1 HFRPA
6 ARKFH
11 FENENSDSSA
21 RSPIP
26 SSFAVSDGC
35 AMSAKLFV
43 LLQLRYIVEVGAP
56 IKSVGSR
63 PREPGPNLRPHP
75 PTPPMEVGA
84 DPAKFINLPPI
95 IAADVL
101 KEG

>member
-1 HFRPA
+1 
-6 ARKFH
+6 
-11 FENENSDSSA
+11 
-21 RSPIP
+21 
-26 SSFAVSDGC
+26 
-35 AMSAKLFV
+35 MSAKLFV

-84 DPAKFINLPPI
+84 GPSQIYKPAANHRGGRPKGG
-95 IAADVL
+95 VR
-101 KEG
+101 